1 MVGYHAKG
9 AGMIADIAS
18 NNTGAADVLFLIA
31 LIIAVLAALL
41 TAIKSSV
48 SVYATPLAYLAV
60 GGIAFGLMLL

>member
-1 MVGYHAKG
+1 
-9 AGMIADIAS
+9 MIADIAS